1 MTTSHSI
8 RNLLT
13 ARIVIVLFSVLF
25 AGTAIAERW
34 YILSAGTFDARTAV
48 DLDSITPA
56 PGYPSAITVLV
67 YVHSGINTF
76 GCSPPSD
83 CIATSQ
89 LTYYYVD
96 CGTLL
101 AAEIRRIP
109 MNLRDKVIAV
119 IDAPFPVWFPL
130 IRSYI
135 DPDRDEESPRRIR
148 REIDL
153 RHRDVL
159 LFCGLYSAGKLNDA
173 LTSDAPL
180 R

>member
-1 MTTSHSI
+1 M
-8 RNLLT
+8 LT
-13 ARIVIVLFSVLF
+13 ARIVIVLLSVLF

-48 DLDSITPA
+48 DLDSIAPA
-56 PGYPSAITVLV
+56 PGYPSAIAVLV
-67 YVHSGINTF
+67 YVHAGISTF

-96 CGTLL
+96 CATMM

-109 MNLRDKVIAV
+109 MNLRDKVIAI
-119 IDAPFPVWFPL
+119 IDAPYPAWFSL
-130 IRSYI
+130 VFDDTDS
-135 DPDRDEESPRRIR
+135 DRDPESGRRTRKIQQ
-148 REIDL
+148 
-153 RHRDVL
+153 RHREVRS
-159 LFCGLYSAGKLNDA
+159 FCGLYTTGKLNEA
-173 LTSDAPL
+173 LKSGSTL